1 MGNRQ
6 RRTLGKNFQEMRS
19 LELSLLAEIRLQ
31 EIADYYIHHESVE
44 RTLKVVESFDQAF
57 TKIASSPFS
66 NKKFHST
73 EFLNL
78 DIRIY
83 SHFKTYHIYYVVSP
97 ETIRIAEIFHLHQE
111 GSKLQL
117 DL

>member
-1 MGNRQ
+1 VRAI
-6 RRTLGKNFQEMRS
+6 
-19 LELSLLAEIRLQ
+19 ELSLQAEIRLQ
-31 EIADYYIHHESVE
+31 EITDYYIYNESAE
-44 RTLKVVESFDQAF
+44 RTFKVIASFDHAF
-57 TKIASSPFS
+57 IKIASYPFN

-78 DIRIY
+78 DVRIY

-97 ETIRIAEIFHLHQE
+97 TTIRIAEIFHLHKD
-111 GSKLQL
+111 GNKIKL